1 MGRIKLSRIRFGSSK
16 KKKKKRT
23 SAKQKRCN
31 GCGRYM

>member
-1 MGRIKLSRIRFGSSK
+1 MGRIKLSRIRFGSS
-16 KKKKKRT
+16 KKKKRT